1 MYAERKGG
9 QDMGRQLKT
18 MILNGKEVKEAGCGD
33 YVCRYCG
40 GKATALNFVADM
52 CLQVYAKHEGMCG
65 AYADTEKYRGYVT
78 DCSTCKHQVEGEC
91 LL

>member
-1 MYAERKGG
+1 
-9 QDMGRQLKT
+9 MGRKLKE
-18 MILNGKEVKEAGCGD
+18 MILENGTKVKEAGCGD

-65 AYADTEKYRGYVT
+65 SYVDSDKYRGYVT
-78 DCSTCKHQVEGEC
+78 DCSTCAHWKEGEC
-91 LL
+91 EL